1 MNNEL
6 LHFSM
11 EFLHENHIAS
21 HLIQNDRWDL
31 AEPFDLG
38 LRSGLGLPNVSPE
51 QWRSHL
57 EQLPPGC
64 LYHYTDSFCCLYTQ
78 LRLPDG
84 PIFFIGPILHGA
96 DPDALSRDAAA
107 RLELSPIFER
117 QLHDYYLRLPKL
129 PEIACW
135 YDSFLRT
142 LGRQLYGSAFRS
154 LSVDY
159 TDLPTANTG
168 APLQFMPPEK
178 PVLSIQM
185 LEDRYALENRLLD
198 AVHHGDA
205 DLAMQALQ
213 SFHGVT
219 IPGRKGHN
227 EATIVQFRTVSLNAL
242 LRKEAER
249 AEVHPF
255 YLDTLYNDFLL
266 SIGKLTTEQQEQQL
280 VVEMLRQYCDRVARY
295 STSGYSVVIRNIIHY
310 INLHLKEDL
319 TLSTLAAQFSLSRS
333 YLSDRFRREVQI
345 NLTDFVNITRIQF
358 AANLLRYHHYSI
370 AAAAQEVGI
379 PDVSYF
385 TRLFKRSMG
394 ETPSQYARKKV
405 SEP

>member
-1 MNNEL
+1 MYDEL
-6 LHFSM
+6 LRFSM
-11 EFLHENHIAS
+11 EFLRENHIAS
-21 HLIQNDRWDL
+21 HLIQNNCWDF
-31 AEPFDLG
+31 ADPFDLG

-51 QWRSHL
+51 QWLSNL
-57 EQLPPGC
+57 ERLLPGT
-64 LYHYTDSFCCLYTQ
+64 LYHYTDGLCCLYTL
-78 LRLPDG
+78 LRLPDEQ
-84 PIFFIGPILHGA
+84 IFFIGPILHGA
-96 DPDALSRDAAA
+96 NPEELSRSTAA
-107 RLELSPIFER
+107 RLGLSPVFER
-117 QLHDYYLRLPKL
+117 QLRDHYLRLPKFPDL
-129 PEIACW
+129 TCW

-142 LGRQLYGSAFRS
+142 LGHQLYGISFRTQS
-154 LSVDY
+154 VRYTELSSEHI
-159 TDLPTANTG
+159 PS
-168 APLQFMPPEK
+168 PLQFMPPEK

-198 AVHHGDA
+198 AVHHGNA
-205 DLAMQALQ
+205 DLAMEALQ
-213 SFHGVT
+213 SFRGVT
-219 IPGRKGHN
+219 VPGRKGHT
-227 EATIVQFRTVSLNAL
+227 ETTTVQFRMVSLNAL

-266 SIGKLTTEQQEQQL
+266 SAGKITTEQQEQQL
-280 VVEMLRQYCDRVARY
+280 VVDMLRQYCERVSKY

-319 TLSTLAAQFSLSRS
+319 SLSSLAARFNLSRS
-333 YLSDRFRREVQI
+333 YLSDRFRREVHI
-345 NLTDFVNITRIQF
+345 NLTDYVNLTRIQF

-370 AAAAQEVGI
+370 SAAAQEIGI

-405 SEP
+405 IEE